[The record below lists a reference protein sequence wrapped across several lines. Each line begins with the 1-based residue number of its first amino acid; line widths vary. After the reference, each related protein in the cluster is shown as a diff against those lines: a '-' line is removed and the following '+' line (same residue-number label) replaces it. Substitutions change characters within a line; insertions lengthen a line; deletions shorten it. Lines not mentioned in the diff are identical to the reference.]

1 MLWLQVESLSE
12 SKRIFLDVETGL
24 VWVFPQFTGLISSI
38 WKYTTGCV
46 LPGLFLVR
54 GEAPQALYKLF
65 VLVTA
70 VMRAESVPGTVAAL
84 SLRLMLCESKQSSG
98 PPAVA
103 GGFSGV
109 WGVKVVTFK
118 KNIYGGELQFSAQW
132 SSLLTEYKEPLLQSI
147 FREKPHIQ
155 WLIKAKR
162 HLLILSSRF
171 TLVISSV
178 FSVSIN

>member
-46 LPGLFLVR
+46 LPGLFPVR

-118 KNIYGGELQFSAQW
+118 KNIYRGRAAVLSTMEQ
-132 SSLLTEYKEPLLQSI
+132 LTYWVQRATSTVYFQRKA
-147 FREKPHIQ
+147 PH
-155 WLIKAKR
+155 
-162 HLLILSSRF
+162 
-171 TLVISSV
+171 SV
-178 FSVSIN
+178 THKSEEAPFDFKFKVYTSNFVCFLC